1 MIGDIDPLRFLEAL
15 LFASKE
21 PLSEAYLVER
31 LGDQADVP
39 ALLAQLETIYRA
51 SGVTLVQ
58 RGKGWAFRTAPD
70 LAPYLTEETAMLR
83 KPSRAAVETLAI
95 IAYHQPCTRA
105 EIEQIRGVALSKGT
119 LDLLFEAGWIRPK
132 GRKRTPGRPMLWA
145 TTEAFLDHFGLS
157 ALADLPGIEE
167 LKSAGLLDMRPGF
180 SSYANRAED
189 MGQLVDTEEEEG
201 QSMNDFDDFS
211 LPMHKKDEAGV

>member
-1 MIGDIDPLRFLEAL
+1 MINEIDPLRFLEAL
-15 LFASKE
+15 LFASSE
-21 PLSEAYLVER
+21 PLSEAYLAER
-31 LGDQADVP
+31 LGDGVDVV
-39 ALLAQLETIYRA
+39 ALLAQLETIYRPG
-51 SGVTLVQ
+51 GVTLAR
-58 RGKGWAFRTAPD
+58 RGKGWAFRTAAD
-70 LAPYLTEETAMLR
+70 LAPYLVQETAMLK

-105 EIEQIRGVALSKGT
+105 EIEDIRGVALSRGT

-145 TTEAFLDHFGLS
+145 TTEAFLDHFGLLS
-157 ALADLPGIEE
+157 LSDLPGIEE

-189 MGQLVDTEEEEG
+189 MGQLFDTDEEEE
-201 QSMNDFDDFS
+201 
-211 LPMHKKDEAGV
+211 